1 MRLKAGGIRMY
12 CPHCGKK
19 RGENE
24 QFCFSCGKELIP
36 QTRSNRS
43 LSILWRWLPL
53 MMFLFLVSCLSGYYL
68 YEESVTKSAI
78 RSFEKGEE
86 LAKKGNFEAAQKE
99 FKEAQKRRAHFPA
112 AEMNINM
119 VATALNVEDTLNQ
132 AEKERQQDHYD
143 EALELIRQAEDTT
156 AAYKGEVSSHLQND
170 IASARTTVMVAELKY
185 DMKGKKSIDE
195 LKPVLTRAET
205 LQVDEAQEIASQIRS
220 QLIDF
225 TINEANQF
233 LEENHFTEALNA
245 VDKGLKINKDHE
257 KLSNLKTII
266 EKRRNS
272 FEEEQ
277 QKRIEHA
284 MVVAAKEEEM
294 NRTSA
299 IELTDLKTEITDYDE
314 LKVTGQVTSKATV
327 PVNSIGASYKVI
339 DGNGNEFEQGEV
351 YINPDKLYPDD
362 TGKFDFMIYDV
373 GDEVENL
380 EEFTVQIDHFT
391 WYLD

>member
-1 MRLKAGGIRMY
+1 MY

-19 RGENE
+19 RGQNE
-24 QFCFSCGKELIP
+24 QFCFSCGKELIL
-36 QTRSNRS
+36 QKNSNRS

-53 MMFLFLVSCLSGYYL
+53 MIFLILAISLSGYYL
-68 YEESVTKSAI
+68 YEESVTQSAI

-86 LAKKGNFEAAQKE
+86 LAKKGDFEAAQE
-99 FKEAQKRRAHFPA
+99 QFKEAQKNRNHFPA
-112 AEMNINM
+112 AEVNRNI
-119 VATALNVEDTLNQ
+119 VATALTVEDTLNQ
-132 AEKERQQDHYD
+132 AEKERQQDHYN
-143 EALELIRQAEDTT
+143 EALEFIRQAEDTT
-156 AAYKGEVSSHLQND
+156 AAYNGEVSSHLQNK

-245 VDKGLKINKDHE
+245 VDEGLQINKDHE
-257 KLSNLKTII
+257 KLSNLKTVI

-339 DGNGNEFEQGEV
+339 DGEGNEFDQGEV

-380 EEFTVQIDHFT
+380 DEFTVQIDHFT

>member
-1 MRLKAGGIRMY
+1 MY

-24 QFCFSCGKELIP
+24 QFCFSCGRELISES
-36 QTRSNRS
+36 RSNRS
-43 LSILWRWLPL
+43 LSLLWRWLPVI
-53 MMFLFLVSCLSGYYL
+53 MFFLLASSLSGYYF

-86 LAKKGNFEAAQKE
+86 LAKKKDFKAAQKE
-99 FKEAQKRRAHFPA
+99 FKDAQQKRPRFPA
-112 AEMNINM
+112 VETNRAIID
-119 VATALNVEDTLNQ
+119 TALKVEHSLAQ
-132 AEKERQQDHYD
+132 AEQERQQDHYS
-143 EALELIRQAEDTT
+143 EALELIRKAEHTT
-156 AAYKGEVSSHLQND
+156 ATYKGEVSSHLQEE
-170 IASARTTVMVAELKY
+170 IASVRTTVMVAELKY

-195 LKPVLTRAET
+195 LKPVLTRAES
-205 LQVDEAQEIASQIRS
+205 LQVDEAKDIASQIRS

-225 TINEANQF
+225 TINEANHY
-233 LEENHFTEALNA
+233 LEENHFTEALTA
-245 VDKGLKINKDHE
+245 VEEGLEINKDHE
-257 KLSNLKTII
+257 KLSNLKTVI

-299 IELTDLKTEITDYDE
+299 IELTDLKTEITDYNE
-314 LKVTGQVTSKATV
+314 LKVSGQVTSKATV
-327 PVNSIGASYKVI
+327 PVNSIGASYKVL
-339 DGNGNEFEQGEV
+339 DGDGKEFDQGEV
-351 YINPDKLYPDD
+351 YINPDKLFPDD
-362 TGKFDFMIYDV
+362 TGKFDFILYDI
-373 GDEVENL
+373 GEDVENL
-380 EEFTVQIDHFT
+380 DEFTVEIDHFT